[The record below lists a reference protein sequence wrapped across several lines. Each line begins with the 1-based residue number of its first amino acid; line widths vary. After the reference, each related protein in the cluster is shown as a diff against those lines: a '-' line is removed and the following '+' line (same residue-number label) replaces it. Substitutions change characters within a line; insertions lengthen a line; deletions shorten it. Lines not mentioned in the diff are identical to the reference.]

1 MAAETVQT
9 GATEEELLRLGA
21 EDRLIEVIN
30 GEILEMTPVG
40 FLHHIITGN
49 IYRILERLVIEH
61 RLGIVLMDGLIYI
74 LKRDKRGRV
83 IKSRVPDTSFIRRGR
98 VPKDFDLKRP
108 FPGAPDLAVEVVSP
122 DETAGAVIAKVRD
135 YLEAGGEQVWVLYPD
150 HKELHQY
157 IHGDSTVHTFQSS
170 GRFAPDILLPGLVIS
185 IGDRFTIPDF
195 D

>member
-1 MAAETVQT
+1 MVAETVQP
-9 GATEEELLRLGA
+9 GITEEDLLRLGA

-30 GEILEMTPVG
+30 GEIVEMTPVG
-40 FLHHIITGN
+40 FLHHIITEN
-49 IYRILERLVIEH
+49 VHEVLKTFVKLH
-61 RLGIVLMDGLIYI
+61 RLGHVFMDGLIYV

-122 DETAGAVIAKVRD
+122 DETAEDIIAKVRD
-135 YLEAGGEQVWVLYPD
+135 YLEAGSEQVWVLYPD

-157 IHGDSTVHTFQSS
+157 INGDSTVHTYQFSDTLATDAL
-170 GRFAPDILLPGLVIS
+170 FPGLVIS
-185 IGDRFTIPDF
+185 ISDSFSIPDF
-195 D
+195 Q